1 MAEPLGKLGVVAIG
15 RNEGERLKRCIASL
29 KGSVSAIV
37 YVDSRS
43 TDGSAA
49 WVREQGLH
57 VVDLD
62 LSQPFT
68 AARARN
74 AGYQR
79 LKAEAPDIECV
90 QFVDGD
96 CEVQPGWLAAA
107 SRYLADHPS
116 VAAVFGRRRERD
128 PGQSLYVRMCDREWD
143 TPLGESRA
151 CGGDVL
157 MRCSAFD
164 QVGGFRDSLI
174 AGEEPEL
181 CVRIRAAGW
190 RIWRLPDEMTL
201 HDAAITRFG
210 QWWRRTLRSGHAYAE
225 GASLHGAPPERHWV
239 VETRRAVLW
248 GLVLPLT
255 AVGLGA
261 GVHPLGWLLLLAYPA
276 QVARLAWRDRR
287 QSEQALGLSALLV
300 VARLAE
306 AQGVLKFWLN
316 RARHRR
322 ASLIEYK

>member
-1 MAEPLGKLGVVAIG
+1 MVIG
-15 RNEGERLKRCIASL
+15 RNEGERLKRCIGSL
-29 KGSVSAIV
+29 KGSASAIV

-43 TDGSAA
+43 TDGSADWA
-49 WVREQGLH
+49 RSQGVH

-62 LSQPFT
+62 LSLPFT

-74 AGYQR
+74 AGYRR
-79 LKAEAPDIECV
+79 LKAEAPDIDAV

-107 SRYLADHPS
+107 AGFLAGHAE
-116 VAAVFGRRRERD
+116 VAAVFGRRRESD
-128 PGQSLYVRMCDREWD
+128 PGQSIYVRMCDREWD

-157 MRCSAFD
+157 MRCRAFD
-164 QVGGFRDSLI
+164 QVGGFRDDLI

-201 HDAAITRFG
+201 HDAAITRLG
-210 QWWRRTLRSGHAYAE
+210 QWWRRARRGGHAYAE

-239 VETRRAVLW
+239 AETRRAVLW
-248 GLVLPLT
+248 GAVLPLS
-255 AVGLGA
+255 AAALGL

-276 QVARLAWRDRR
+276 QVARLAWRDRHR
-287 QSEQALGLSALLV
+287 PEHALGLSTLLV
-300 VARLAE
+300 LARLPE
-306 AQGVLKFWLN
+306 AQGVIQFWLN
-316 RARHRR
+316 RARRRR
-322 ASLIEYK
+322 AALIEYK